1 MSWPILY
8 LADSVKISSGPGLQ
22 LHLQSNGFRF
32 GIAVMITSYK
42 RHFTLVP
49 VTKLAEQL
57 VPQLIPVGLIVTF
70 PTPLPVIVTVWC
82 W

>member
-1 MSWPILY
+1 MVSFSLEKTRHRTLILK
-8 LADSVKISSGPGLQ
+8 ST
-22 LHLQSNGFRF
+22 QSNGFQF

-49 VTKLAEQL
+49 VTKLAKQL
-57 VPQLIPVGLIVTF
+57 VPQLISVGLIVTL
-70 PTPLPVIVTVWC
+70 PAPLPVIVTVWC